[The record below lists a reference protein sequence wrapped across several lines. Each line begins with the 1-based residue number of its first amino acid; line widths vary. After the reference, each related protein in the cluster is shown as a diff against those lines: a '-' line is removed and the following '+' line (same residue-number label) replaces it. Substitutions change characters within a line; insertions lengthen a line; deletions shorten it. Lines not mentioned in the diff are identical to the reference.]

1 MDFSE
6 RGLRPQSSHVSLSDY
21 SAGPASQWTT
31 SVPASPSA
39 HFKEGDRVVLHE
51 DLRDN
56 EHFDP
61 LFFASAEDEVV
72 TGVVLFAL
80 PPRGSEEQRCVLV
93 ARERDCSYQNALFFR
108 GSHLQLASDPCVYR
122 RGDRVKLSQPRSDTT
137 APIATAIICRSG
149 HACGDFNY
157 PNSNHS
163 CDVCGAGI
171 SANSPGCMRCGRCD
185 YDVCARCVTAS
196 SASTS
201 APQPTPPTGCIAH
214 PGSCGFVV
222 NTGSIRD
229 GIQRNVLVVCS
240 QSGAYSLYPAS
251 SLVHCSSSLVISSDT
266 ERDSLVDDLVRLN
279 PSIEQV
285 GMNKLSITGLIS
297 QFGSKFW

>member
-6 RGLRPQSSHVSLSDY
+6 RGLRPQSSHVLLSDY

-93 ARERDCSYQNALFFR
+93 ARERDCSVRAAL
-108 GSHLQLASDPCVYR
+108 L
-122 RGDRVKLSQPRSDTT
+122 T
-137 APIATAIICRSG
+137 
-149 HACGDFNY
+149 
-157 PNSNHS
+157 
-163 CDVCGAGI
+163 
-171 SANSPGCMRCGRCD
+171 
-185 YDVCARCVTAS
+185 
-196 SASTS
+196 
-201 APQPTPPTGCIAH
+201 
-214 PGSCGFVV
+214 
-222 NTGSIRD
+222 
-229 GIQRNVLVVCS
+229 
-240 QSGAYSLYPAS
+240 
-251 SLVHCSSSLVISSDT
+251 
-266 ERDSLVDDLVRLN
+266 LVRL
-279 PSIEQV
+279 V
-285 GMNKLSITGLIS
+285 LSLILEASATGFKETFLSYVLNQEHTLCTLRLLWFTAPVAWSSLRTLSEIL
-297 QFGSKFW
+297 W

>member
-6 RGLRPQSSHVSLSDY
+6 PGLRPQSSHVLLSDY

-93 ARERDCSYQNALFFR
+93 ARERDCSYQNTLFFR

-122 RGDRVKLSQPRSDTT
+122 RGDRVNLS
-137 APIATAIICRSG
+137 
-149 HACGDFNY
+149 H
-157 PNSNHS
+157 
-163 CDVCGAGI
+163 
-171 SANSPGCMRCGRCD
+171 
-185 YDVCARCVTAS
+185 
-196 SASTS
+196 S
-201 APQPTPPTGCIAH
+201 APGTGCIAD

-222 NTGSIRD
+222 NTGNIRD

>member
-6 RGLRPQSSHVSLSDY
+6 PGLRLRSFCVSMSDC
-21 SAGPASQWTT
+21 SAGPASQLTT

-39 HFKEGDRVVLHE
+39 YFKEGDRVVLHE

-61 LFFASAEDEVV
+61 LFFASADDEVV

-93 ARERDCSYQNALFFR
+93 AQTGDCSYQNALFFR

-122 RGDRVKLSQPRSDTT
+122 RGDRVKLS
-137 APIATAIICRSG
+137 
-149 HACGDFNY
+149 H
-157 PNSNHS
+157 
-163 CDVCGAGI
+163 
-171 SANSPGCMRCGRCD
+171 
-185 YDVCARCVTAS
+185 
-196 SASTS
+196 S
-201 APQPTPPTGCIAH
+201 APGTGCIAH
-214 PGSCGFVV
+214 ADSCGFVV

-229 GIQRNVLVVCS
+229 GIQRNVLVVCF

-251 SLVHCSSSLVISSDT
+251 SLAHCSSSLVISSDT

-285 GMNKLSITGLIS
+285 GMNKVSIMGLIS